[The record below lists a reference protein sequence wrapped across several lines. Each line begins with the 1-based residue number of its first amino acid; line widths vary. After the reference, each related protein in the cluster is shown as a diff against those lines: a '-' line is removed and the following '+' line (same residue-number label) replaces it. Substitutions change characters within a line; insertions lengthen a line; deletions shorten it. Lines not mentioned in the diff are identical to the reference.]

1 MPHSWGIFH
10 VIPMFPR
17 SINHMGVSENSVP
30 LFTQW
35 FCWSL
40 SLLNGYFIGNIPYFQ
55 TNPYQIDFLSQTTVV
70 FFKTRPRL
78 VIWPGHVRKKCS
90 SKQLAK
96 VGELCEEGKAA
107 TVADFGH
114 VGSPDWCFFWM
125 FVDPQMLGFLFL
137 EMKITSWGGD
147 FGASSLVVFFG
158 CEQKGRRQPL
168 KRFWQ
173 LVFTAWKA
181 AGFLLV
187 KPWQ

>member
-1 MPHSWGIFH
+1 MRLDWGILKWLWWPGQC
-10 VIPMFPR
+10 ID
-17 SINHMGVSENSVP
+17 ILGVSENSVP

-114 VGSPDWCFFWM
+114 VGSPDWCFFLDVCWSPD
-125 FVDPQMLGFLFL
+125 VGFLVF
-137 EMKITSWGGD
+137 GD
-147 FGASSLVVFFG
+147 EDNKLRWWFWSIVSSCFFWMWTEG
-158 CEQKGRRQPL
+158 
-168 KRFWQ
+168 
-173 LVFTAWKA
+173 
-181 AGFLLV
+181 
-187 KPWQ
+187 